1 LFYGRNLENYNALF
15 LGNHDA
21 LAAGEELIFTAAL
34 KAYNEFDFEMRAK
47 TPFLF
52 LFGSVDSLLNLKNQ
66 LFERLN
72 RLPFYIYINVGLE
85 SIDPSTLKFLGKPL
99 SESSVLEAFQK
110 MLDINSSFEN
120 IEITANFVL
129 GEGLSETHYQ
139 SLKDMLRDAPVISR
153 GKGGIYLSPLK
164 DNPKKREL
172 LPLVKG
178 IKNHSNIPVFI
189 YLIQRL

>member
-1 LFYGRNLENYNALF
+1 
-15 LGNHDA
+15 
-21 LAAGEELIFTAAL
+21 
-34 KAYNEFDFEMRAK
+34 
-47 TPFLF
+47 